1 MIHLTYSLCLEAM
14 LIFVDVLNSTNI
26 KILFWQIIWYC
37 VIFFFS
43 HKLGFWKIWYIKNGQ
58 VVCLLNEKQKGHLS
72 LLCYFLLKY
81 IFIPSFIQFF
91 FHIINIIFTYILYK
105 KKYTFPQLSVI
116 CIYIIVYFLCFIFVI
131 PTFLNV
137 ISKRGSW

>member
-1 MIHLTYSLCLEAM
+1 M

-26 KILFWQIIWYC
+26 KILFAKLFGSM
-37 VIFFFS
+37 IFFLLINWDFEKNYIS
-43 HKLGFWKIWYIKNGQ
+43 SIIKKVWYIKNGQ
-58 VVCLLNEKQKGHLS
+58 VVYLFNEKQKGHLS

-81 IFIPSFIQFF
+81 IFIPKFIQFF

-116 CIYIIVYFLCFIFVI
+116 CIYIIVYFFCFIFVI
-131 PTFLNV
+131 PTFLKV
-137 ISKRGSW
+137 ISQRGSW